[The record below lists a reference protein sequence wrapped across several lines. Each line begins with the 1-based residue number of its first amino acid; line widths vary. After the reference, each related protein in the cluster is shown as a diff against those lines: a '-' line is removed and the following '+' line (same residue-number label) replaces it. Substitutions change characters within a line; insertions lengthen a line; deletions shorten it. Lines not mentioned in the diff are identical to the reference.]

1 MNILAELRVHNFYCS
16 DTPAGIKDVRVELQK
31 VVKLQTV
38 KMYWIIFFLKVK
50 IVQSVSPFR
59 EKVPVSQV
67 LVFWYCLVFCHFLLL
82 HTCYNYIQQAAG
94 LQHLGPSLLRPLLP
108 CPPATNHTVCLST
121 CYYEGGGGIINLYR
135 DLIYTFP
142 FKMIATVHFMID
154 GDFFCLEF

>member
-50 IVQSVSPFR
+50 IVHSVSPFR

-108 CPPATNHTVCLST
+108 FSPSRWRFLLL
-121 CYYEGGGGIINLYR
+121 GI
-135 DLIYTFP
+135 LIPCIKPYQRLD
-142 FKMIATVHFMID
+142 IHFSPQND
-154 GDFFCLEF
+154 HNDRKRS